1 MSYHLSAPKVSG
13 WLGPRDPAE
22 PNLNI
27 GQPDGSIIN
36 CTFHDMGDC
45 PYHDSPEEAPVADT
59 ELARAQR
66 RAEVIEKINAK
77 RRTRA
82 ALVRALA
89 RHFDTEE
96 LGRLFDDLY
105 RANDAESTVEQRE
118 LASALGEAWADSRNA
133 EAAAQ

>member
-1 MSYHLSAPKVSG
+1 MKAPG
-13 WLGPRDPAE
+13 WVGPRNPE
-22 PNLNI
+22 QSNLD
-27 GQPDGSIIN
+27 GGYADGSVIN
-36 CTFHDMGDC
+36 RTTQDMGDC
-45 PYHDSPEEAPVADT
+45 PYHTPPQEAPVADT